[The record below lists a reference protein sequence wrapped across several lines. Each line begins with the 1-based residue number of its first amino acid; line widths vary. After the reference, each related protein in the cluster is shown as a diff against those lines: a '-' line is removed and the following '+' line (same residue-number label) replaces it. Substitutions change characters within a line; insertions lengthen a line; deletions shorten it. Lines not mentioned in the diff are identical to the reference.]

1 MYQTEKNAVPNPEIF
16 RKILIFKIPVIF
28 EKRKLCCVRDL
39 PIFWNWTHK
48 NIVERQL
55 SVVSKFEKSV

>member
-28 EKRKLCCVRDL
+28 EKENFAACAICQFFGIELTK
-39 PIFWNWTHK
+39 I
-48 NIVERQL
+48 
-55 SVVSKFEKSV
+55 